1 MTRTREELAARK
13 QLLLARST
21 LHRLE
26 LQHGARSLRRSL
38 VAPKTALAIA
48 ASPPGRKLLL
58 SALVLLAGRGRA
70 SRLLRGAMLVTVAVQ
85 AGRAWLRSRPH
96 APSDRLPTPPT
107 PDG

>member
-1 MTRTREELAARK
+1 MSRAREEIAARK

-26 LQHGARSLRRSL
+26 LQQGARSLRGSL
-38 VAPKTALAIA
+38 AAPKTAFAIA

-58 SALVLLAGRGRA
+58 SALVLLAGRGRV

-85 AGRAWLRSRPH
+85 AGRAWLHSRS
-96 APSDRLPTPPT
+96 APPDKLP
-107 PDG
+107 